1 MELVEMKWSEISIH
15 TTNEAIEPIS
25 NILHEAGASGVVI
38 EDPFE
43 LSKERVDRFGEIYQL
58 NPDDYPDEGVII
70 KAYIPINSFLGETVE
85 EIKDAINNLIL
96 FNIDIGKNS
105 VTISEVNEEE
115 WATAWKKYY
124 NPVKISERFTIVPT
138 WEDYTPVSSDELIIE
153 LDPGMAFGTGT
164 HPTTVMCVQ
173 ALERTVKKGDECI
186 DVGTGTGVLSIAA
199 AMLGSSKVTALDLD
213 EVAVHSA
220 ILNIKLNKVNDVVSV
235 AQNNLLDGI
244 SEQVDIVVANI
255 LAEVILRFTDDVAKV
270 VKPGGYFIASGIIGQ
285 KKQQVKEAI
294 EQVDFTIQETLV
306 MEDWVA
312 FIARKN

>member
-43 LSKERVDRFGEIYQL
+43 LSKERVDQFGEIYQL
-58 NPDDYPDEGVII
+58 NPDDYPEEGVII

-85 EIKDAINNLIL
+85 EIKNAINNLIL

-138 WEDYTPVSSDELIIE
+138 WENYKPVSSDELIIE

-173 ALERTVKKGDECI
+173 ALERTVKRADTVI

-199 AMLGSSKVTALDLD
+199 ALLGAEKVTALDLD
-213 EVAVHSA
+213 EVAVQSA
-220 ILNIKLNKVNDVVSV
+220 LLNIKLNKVKENVTV

-244 SEQVDIVVANI
+244 EGSADIVVANI
-255 LAEVILRFTDDVAKV
+255 LAEVILRFTDDVARV
-270 VKPGGYFIASGIIGQ
+270 VKKDGYFIASGIINQ
-285 KKQQVKEAI
+285 KKQQVKDAI
-294 EQVDFTIQETLV
+294 ESVGFTMVETLA

-312 FIARKN
+312 FIAKKS